1 MTEQQR
7 EYLFISYANEDA
19 TLAEWLTLKL
29 TAEGYKVWCYS
40 VQLLGGESYPR
51 DIDKAIK
58 EKTYR
63 MIALL
68 SKHSLSKPNPVKERT
83 LALNLGRER
92 GVDFLIPLNV
102 DGLSP
107 IELDWMTSD
116 LVFIPFYE
124 NWAKG
129 LNQLLKK
136 LQSIG
141 TPCNLK
147 NGKETAA
154 AWLDSRSTVAQRS
167 ETLWTNLLEIKEIPR
182 AMLKIGLQQPDQFV
196 WPPNWVYHSQSKDI
210 LWSFEKPE
218 HIGEANI
225 LESTEWNNEIGQAGF
240 RPSNA
245 VTTILKDYLRLMCL
259 KKGLRETLDRR
270 LYFPPEMLPGNQLTY
285 RRYDGKMS
293 HVLACG
299 ERTFRTARGVRQKSR
314 YHLSPVFRPLLRDFA
329 NPVLQVNLRLHLT
342 DVDGRPLDEHTSL
355 RRRKRICKDW
365 WNHEWLSRLLAVI
378 YWMADG
384 QETFDI
390 TMNPSCKIVL
400 SGIPINL
407 KAPVGIDERL
417 LARVPLEDEK
427 EILDDEYEASD
438 EVEQE

>member
-1 MTEQQR
+1 
-7 EYLFISYANEDA
+7 
-19 TLAEWLTLKL
+19 
-29 TAEGYKVWCYS
+29 
-40 VQLLGGESYPR
+40 
-51 DIDKAIK
+51 
-58 EKTYR
+58 

-102 DGLSP
+102 DGLGP

-129 LNQLLKK
+129 LTQLLKK

-154 AWLDSRSTVAQRS
+154 AWLDSRSTTAQRP
-167 ETLWTNLLEIKEIPR
+167 EQLWTNLLEIREIPPTIFR
-182 AMLKIGLQQPDQFV
+182 MQILQADKHV
-196 WPPNWVYHSQSKDI
+196 WPPKWVYYGQSKDI
-210 LWSFEKPE
+210 LWSFEKPN
-218 HIGEANI
+218 HIVGVNTIEPI
-225 LESTEWNNEIGQAGF
+225 EWRKELEYAGF
-240 RPSNA
+240 KPANA
-245 VTTILKDYLRLMCL
+245 IVVLLKDYLRLLCL
-259 KKGLRETLDRR
+259 TKGARETLDNQN
-270 LYFPPEMLPGNQLTY
+270 LYFPLGMLPGNRLTY
-285 RRYDGKMS
+285 GGIDSKTSY
-293 HVLACG
+293 VLACS
-299 ERTFRTARGVRQKSR
+299 ERTFRTTGGVPQKSR
-314 YHLSPVFRPLLRDFA
+314 YHLSPVFRPLLWDFA
-329 NPVLQVNLRLHLT
+329 MPVVQVQLRLHLT
-342 DVDGRPLDEHTSL
+342 DVDGRQLDEHTSL

-365 WNHEWLSRLLAVI
+365 WNHQWLSRLLAVAS
-378 YWMADG
+378 WMADG

-400 SGIPINL
+400 SGVPINL

-417 LARVPLEDEK
+417 LAKVPVEDEM
-427 EILDDEYEASD
+427 EILDDGYEASD
-438 EVEQE
+438 EVAGE